1 MYINKFMEFKPYF
14 EEYLKLG
21 EKMNDTAFI
30 KPLEELVAVM
40 EKCFKSG
47 GKLLIAGNGG
57 SAADAQHFAAEFVG
71 RYKKEGRGFPAIA
84 LTTDSSILTAWS
96 NDYSFAD
103 VFARQIRALGKAGD
117 VCIGISTSG
126 RSENIIAA
134 IGAAGEMGL
143 VTVALIGGD
152 GGGMKGMADIE
163 IIVPS
168 ENTPRIQ
175 EAHTLILH
183 MVTEEVE
190 KNIR

>member
-1 MYINKFMEFKPYF
+1 MEFKIYF

-21 EKMNDTAFI
+21 EKMNDTVFTE
-30 KPLEELVAVM
+30 PLEKLANALEN
-40 EKCFKSG
+40 CFKNG

-71 RYKKEGRGFPAIA
+71 RYKKEGKGYPAIA

-96 NDYSFAD
+96 NDYSFED
-103 VFARQIRALGKAGD
+103 VFARQIRALGREGD
-117 VCIGISTSG
+117 VCICISTSG

-134 IGAAGEMGL
+134 LGAASEMKL
-143 VTVALIGGD
+143 VTVALLGGD
-152 GGGMKGMADIE
+152 GGSMKGMADIE

-175 EAHTLILH
+175 EAHTFILH